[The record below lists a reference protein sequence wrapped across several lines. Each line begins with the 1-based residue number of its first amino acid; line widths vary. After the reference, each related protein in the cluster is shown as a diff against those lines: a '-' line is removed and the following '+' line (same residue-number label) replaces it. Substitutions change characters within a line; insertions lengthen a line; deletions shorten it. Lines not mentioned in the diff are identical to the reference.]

1 MNGYLFI
8 ERETEGRMSRESDD
22 MTVRQRIVVYKMNG
36 CDDFIERWRE
46 LGLERGRKGGKEW

>member
-22 MTVRQRIVVYKMNG
+22 MTVRQRIVVYKWMAVMISLR
-36 CDDFIERWRE
+36 D
-46 LGLERGRKGGKEW
+46 GGS